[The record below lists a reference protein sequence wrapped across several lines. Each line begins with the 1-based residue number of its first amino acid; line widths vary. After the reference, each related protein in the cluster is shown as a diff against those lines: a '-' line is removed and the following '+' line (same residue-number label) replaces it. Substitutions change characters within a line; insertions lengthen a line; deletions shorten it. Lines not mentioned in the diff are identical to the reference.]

1 MELIGKTIS
10 RVIAAPGNDGQEP
23 NRIWLLQFTDGTH
36 VEFVSP
42 VARRRLAR
50 LAGVGAPP
58 REGRHGNPQLSLE
71 VA

>member
-10 RVIAAPGNDGQEP
+10 RVIAVPGNNAREP

-42 VARRRLAR
+42 AARRRLAR
-50 LAGVGAPP
+50 LAGVPARARRG
-58 REGRHGNPQLSLE
+58 HHDDVQLTLE